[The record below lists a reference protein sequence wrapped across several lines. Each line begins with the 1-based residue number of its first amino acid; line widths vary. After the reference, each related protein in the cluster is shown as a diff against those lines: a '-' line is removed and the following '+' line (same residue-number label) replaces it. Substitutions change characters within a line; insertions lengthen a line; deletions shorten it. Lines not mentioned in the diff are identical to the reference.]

1 MFLSSW
7 DEWFF
12 VREKYHKA
20 VLLSLPFYKLSE
32 SALQNILDC
41 LSRAPVFSKLGELDR
56 SELVERA
63 VTKKYKKDEFVCWQG
78 ETWSKVAYIASGRL
92 EWAMLSPEGR
102 RQVVFKLS
110 PCEVIW
116 GHSVVDNLP
125 MPASLEVREDA
136 VLYLWERETILPI
149 LLRNGEAA
157 WDVSLILIQYMRR
170 VREVVYGFAFHPVAG
185 RLARLLLAHYA
196 HVDGKSSPRDLTLDQ
211 MADTVGTTREL
222 VSRTLH
228 RFADEGLI
236 QISRMELAFLDRE
249 KLESL
254 AGGNEQ

>member
-1 MFLSSW
+1 MFQPNW

-20 VLLSLPFYKLSE
+20 VPLSLHFFKLSE
-32 SALQNILDC
+32 IALQNILDC
-41 LSRAPVFSKLGELDR
+41 LSRAPIFSKLSELDR
-56 SELVERA
+56 SELVKCA
-63 VTKKYKKDEFVCWQG
+63 VTKKFKKDEFVCWQG
-78 ETWSKVAYIASGRL
+78 ETWSKVAYLASGRL
-92 EWAMLSPEGR
+92 EWSMLSPEGR
-102 RQVVFKLS
+102 RQVVFQLK
-110 PCEVIW
+110 PCDVVW
-116 GHSVVDNLP
+116 GHSVVDGQP

-149 LLRNGEAA
+149 LLRNAEAA
-157 WDVSLILIQYMRR
+157 WDVSLILTQYMRR

-185 RLARLLLAHYA
+185 RLARLLLSHYA
-196 HVDGKSSPRDLTLDQ
+196 NMDGKSAPRDLTLDQ

-254 AGGNEQ
+254 TRGSEQ

>member
-1 MFLSSW
+1 M
-7 DEWFF
+7 
-12 VREKYHKA
+12 
-20 VLLSLPFYKLSE
+20 
-32 SALQNILDC
+32 QNILDC
-41 LSRAPVFSKLGELDR
+41 LSRAPVFSKLTELDR
-56 SELVERA
+56 TELVKCA
-63 VTKKYKKDEFVCWQG
+63 VTKKYKKDEFICWQG

-92 EWAMLSPEGR
+92 EWSMLSPEGR
-102 RQVVFKLS
+102 RQVVFKLNS
-110 PCEVIW
+110 CEVVW
-116 GHSVVDNLP
+116 GHSVVDNLS

-149 LLRNGEAA
+149 LLRNAEAA
-157 WDVSLILIQYMRR
+157 WDVSHILIQYMRH

-185 RLARLLLAHYA
+185 RLARLLLSHYT
-196 HVDGKSSPRDLTLDQ
+196 HVDGKSAPRDLSLDQ

-236 QISRMELAFLDRE
+236 QISRMELAFLDRV

>member
-1 MFLSSW
+1 MQ
-7 DEWFF
+7 
-12 VREKYHKA
+12 K
-20 VLLSLPFYKLSE
+20 
-32 SALQNILDC
+32 ILDC
-41 LSRAPVFSKLGELDR
+41 LSLAPVFSKLTDRDRQELMKHAM
-56 SELVERA
+56 E
-63 VTKKYKKDEFVCWQG
+63 KKYSRDEYVCWQG
-78 ETWSKVAYIASGRL
+78 EVWPYVAYIATGKL

-102 RQVVFKLS
+102 RQVVFNLN
-110 PCEVIW
+110 PCDVIW

-125 MPASLEVREDA
+125 MPASLEVRENTI
-136 VLYLWERETILPI
+136 LYLWERETILPT
-149 LLRNGEAA
+149 LLRNAEAA
-157 WDVSLILIQYMRR
+157 WDVSHVLIEYMRH

-185 RLARLLLAHYA
+185 RLARLLLSHYA
-196 HVDGKSSPRDLTLDQ
+196 TADGKFAPRDLTLDQ

-249 KLESL
+249 KLEFL

>member
-1 MFLSSW
+1 MQ
-7 DEWFF
+7 
-12 VREKYHKA
+12 K
-20 VLLSLPFYKLSE
+20 
-32 SALQNILDC
+32 ILDC
-41 LSRAPVFSKLGELDR
+41 LSKAPVFSKLTDHDRQELMKHA
-56 SELVERA
+56 VE
-63 VTKKYKKDEFVCWQG
+63 KKYSKQELMKHAVEKKYSKDEYVCWQG
-78 ETWSKVAYIASGRL
+78 ETWSYVAYIATGKL

-102 RQVVFKLS
+102 RQVVFSLN
-110 PCEVIW
+110 PCDVIW

-149 LLRNGEAA
+149 LLQNAEAA
-157 WDVSLILIQYMRR
+157 WDVSHVLIEYMRH
-170 VREVVYGFAFHPVAG
+170 VREVIYGFAFHPVAG
-185 RLARLLLAHYA
+185 RLARLLLSHYTTA
-196 HVDGKSSPRDLTLDQ
+196 DGKSAPRDLTLDQ

-254 AGGNEQ
+254 VDRK

>member
-1 MFLSSW
+1 M
-7 DEWFF
+7 
-12 VREKYHKA
+12 
-20 VLLSLPFYKLSE
+20 P
-32 SALQNILDC
+32 NILDC
-41 LSRAPVFSKLGELDR
+41 LSHAPVFSKFSDLDR
-56 SELVERA
+56 NELVEHA
-63 VTKKYKKDEFVCWQG
+63 LIKKYKRNEFVCWQG
-78 ETWSKVAYIASGRL
+78 EIWSKVAYLSSGRL

-125 MPASLEVREDA
+125 MPASLEVCENA
-136 VLYLWERETILPI
+136 VLYIWERKTILPI
-149 LLRNGEAA
+149 LLRNAEAA
-157 WDVSLILIQYMRR
+157 WDVSLILTQYMRR

-185 RLARLLLAHYA
+185 RLARLLLSHYSS
-196 HVDGKSSPRDLTLDQ
+196 VDGKSTPRDLTLDQ

-249 KLESL
+249 KLETL
-254 AGGNEQ
+254 AGSNEQ